1 MWGEGRLLASTSY
14 GAKIL
19 LTLGQVYE
27 LQADISRG
35 GRPACCTWTA
45 AWSIDQGQQ
54 RALLARAWQESCD
67 TGSACSQVCL
77 RALWPACGAGCTP

>member
-1 MWGEGRLLASTSY
+1 MRQGVPESGACLQESMWGEGRLLASTSY

-35 GRPACCTWTA
+35 GRPAFC
-45 AWSIDQGQQ
+45 
-54 RALLARAWQESCD
+54 
-67 TGSACSQVCL
+67 TGSAASNSGRRLTRVS
-77 RALWPACGAGCTP
+77 